1 MGAQLEDRTVA
12 LYFNEGDLNND
23 GVIHYKEFLLCIGFL
38 FFLDDTFTPAH
49 HGEELAQVRVRCVC
63 VGGGGLLR
71 RHDARR
77 TTQRDATHQPEL

>member
-63 VGGGGLLR
+63 GGGGGAAKETR
-71 RHDARR
+71 CEEDNAER
-77 TTQRDATHQPEL
+77 RDAST